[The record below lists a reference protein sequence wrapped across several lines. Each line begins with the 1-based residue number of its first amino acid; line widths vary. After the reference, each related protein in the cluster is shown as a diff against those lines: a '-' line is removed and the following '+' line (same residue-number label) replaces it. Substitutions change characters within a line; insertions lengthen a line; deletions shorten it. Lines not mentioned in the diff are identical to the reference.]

1 MTVSWE
7 RVHEAAKRQMRRAN
21 PHYQSEQKEGAGVSV
36 SNSHTRACSL
46 AHTHA
51 RHPSTHVSP
60 RWHPHGANH
69 W

>member
-21 PHYQSEQKEGAGVSV
+21 THYQSEQKEGAGVSV
-36 SNSHTRACSL
+36 SNSNTPACSL

-51 RHPSTHVSP
+51 
-60 RWHPHGANH
+60 
-69 W
+69 